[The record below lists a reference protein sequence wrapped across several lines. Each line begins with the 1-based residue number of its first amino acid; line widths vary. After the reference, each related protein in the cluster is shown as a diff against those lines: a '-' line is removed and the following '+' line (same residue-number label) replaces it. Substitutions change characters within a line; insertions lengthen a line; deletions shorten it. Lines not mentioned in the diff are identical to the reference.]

1 MMSPFNAAEINA
13 KLSEYARVIWQG
25 LEDGT
30 IRKVIKDR
38 KEDMVSDT
46 NYTFWNV
53 SVGIRRCM

>member
-1 MMSPFNAAEINA
+1 MMTPFNAAEINA

-25 LEDGT
+25 LEDGM

-46 NYTFWNV
+46 NYTFRHV
-53 SVGIRRCM
+53 SVGIRRRM